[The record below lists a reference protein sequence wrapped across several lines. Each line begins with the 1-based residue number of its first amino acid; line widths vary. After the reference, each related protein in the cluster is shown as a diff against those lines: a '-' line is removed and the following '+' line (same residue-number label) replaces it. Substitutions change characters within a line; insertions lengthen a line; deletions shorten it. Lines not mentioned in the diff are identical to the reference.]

1 MTKEH
6 LLHKLL
12 VLNCLM
18 KNGLDQ
24 GGKIKE
30 YLKAFKNRPGVL
42 WYKETVSN
50 GDFLFDVVRFEVLRS
65 ACIGHM
71 GKRVG

>member
-1 MTKEH
+1 
-6 LLHKLL
+6 
-12 VLNCLM
+12 M

-42 WYKETVSN
+42 WYKEKLSTKTVSN

-65 ACIGHM
+65 TCIGHT